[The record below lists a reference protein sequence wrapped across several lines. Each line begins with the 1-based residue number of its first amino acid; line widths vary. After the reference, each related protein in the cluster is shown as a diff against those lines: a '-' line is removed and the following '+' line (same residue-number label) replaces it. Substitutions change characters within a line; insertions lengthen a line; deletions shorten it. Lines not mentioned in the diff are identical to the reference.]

1 MNLLRIVLLVFLV
14 SQAARSGAEEIVFEM
29 SVLGIRFGT
38 MTVTRSMEN
47 DSTELYTLHA
57 KGKTDF
63 LFIQRD
69 EESRY
74 RVRYRNGVLLSSE
87 YTYLIKG
94 RIEKWSRIIKTDG
107 HYRVETDGGQ
117 RVLQESVDYSLLKLY
132 FEPGQRRTRVF
143 CEEDCAFSRLDRNS
157 SSDSF
162 TVTCKDGSRSTY
174 HLKAGRVEMV
184 ELHLAAATVKMTRV
198 R

>member
-1 MNLLRIVLLVFLV
+1 MNVLRTFL
-14 SQAARSGAEEIVFEM
+14 SIFLIALAGRSVAEEIVFEM

-38 MTVTRSMEN
+38 MTVTRTIEN

-63 LFIQRD
+63 LFMQRD

-74 RVRYRNGVLLSSE
+74 RVRYRNGALLSSE
-87 YTYLIKG
+87 YMHLIKG
-94 RIEKWSRIIKTDG
+94 KTEKWSRITKAEG
-107 HYRVETDGGQ
+107 HYRVETNSGV
-117 RVLQESVDYSLLKLY
+117 RVLQETVDYSLLKLY
-132 FEPGQRRTRVF
+132 FEPGQKRTRVF
-143 CEEDCAFSRLDRNS
+143 CEEDCAFSRLDRNP

-174 HLKAGRVEMV
+174 HLKAGRVDRV